1 MRYRI
6 VDVFTDRPFS
16 GNALCV
22 VIDPCPEPRMAA
34 VAREVNLSETT
45 FPVITGAGAYSM
57 RVFTPAY
64 EIPFAGHPSL
74 GTAWVLG
81 PGRWR
86 QTTPGATVAVEAT
99 ADGAVMSQ
107 PDPVITEVD
116 PDGVEVA
123 LGLPGIEGAFLSVAG
138 GTAHVL
144 VPTAHPLDDLGPELR
159 SVARVAARAGGI
171 SLCPFRR
178 LDDRT
183 LHVRVFVPGAGV
195 SEDRPARP
203 PAVGHR
209 RRRRHPAGG
218 RDRASVSHR
227 RARGGGRDPG
237 RWTSD
242 RLCRGQLRR
251 VTGVAVVVAGASLS

>member
-22 VIDPCPEPRMAA
+22 VVDPCPASRMAA

-45 FPVITGAGAYSM
+45 FPTITGDGTYSM
-57 RVFTPAY
+57 RIFTPGV
-64 EIPFAGHPSL
+64 EIPFAGHPTL

-81 PGRWR
+81 PGNWR
-86 QTTPGATVAVEAT
+86 QTTAGATVTVEAT
-99 ADGAVMSQ
+99 AEAAVMTQ

-116 PDGVEVA
+116 PDGVGAA
-123 LGLPGIEGAFLSVAG
+123 LGLPGFEGAFLSVAG

-144 VPTAHPLDDLGPELR
+144 VPTAHPLEDLDPELAT
-159 SVARVAARAGGI
+159 VKRVAQRVGGL

-183 LHVRVFVPGAGV
+183 LHVRAFVPGAGV
-195 SEDRPARP
+195 PEDPGTGSAAGP
-203 PAVGHR
+203 IALLAR
-209 RRRRHPAGG
+209 RRWGT
-218 RDRASVSHR
+218 DV
-227 RARGGGRDPG
+227 D
-237 RWTSD
+237 
-242 RLCRGQLRR
+242 
-251 VTGVAVVVAGASLS
+251 VVVRQGNEIGRPCRIDAHAEEGAIRVGGHVTASADGHFVT